1 MRKLALLSVF
11 LALPLAGC
19 HVVSPAPATAPTVS
33 IYQQGAQAMH
43 DFAADLGSAQGI
55 EKNLYKGGVI
65 PQPTHKAIEGTFSQ
79 IAGYGTQI
87 DGLIAAQ
94 ASAST
99 IAGKVNSALASLG
112 SIAISAAQL
121 DPQTAAQVNGC
132 IQALQALLSNLLPI
146 FTK

>member
-11 LALPLAGC
+11 LALPIVGC
-19 HVVSPAPATAPTVS
+19 HVTTPVPATAPTIS
-33 IYQQGAQAMH
+33 IYQQGAQAMK
-43 DFAADLGSAQGI
+43 DFANDLGSAQGI

-65 PQPTHKAIEGTFSQ
+65 PLPTHKTIENTFGQ

-94 ASAST
+94 ASALT
-99 IAGKVNSALASLG
+99 IAAKVNAALGSLG
-112 SIAISAAQL
+112 LIATSAAQL

-132 IQALQALLSNLLPI
+132 IQALQALLSNILPI